1 MNALGGALGGG
12 HVVGIGIDAVDVI
25 RFRDVL
31 ARTPTMRARC
41 FTPGELAYADEAR
54 DPTERLAVRFAA
66 KEAVMKAFGV
76 GLGAFGF
83 HDCEVGRDESGQPHV
98 ILSGKALEL
107 MHAQGVGRLLLSLT
121 HTSLTAQAIVVA
133 LAV

>member
-1 MNALGGALGGG
+1 MNGLGGPIGN
-12 HVVGIGIDAVDVI
+12 VVGIGLDAVDVI

-31 ARTPTMRARC
+31 ARTPTMRERC

-66 KEAVMKAFGV
+66 KEAVMKAFSV

-83 HDCEVGRDESGQPHV
+83 HDCEVVRDPSGQPQV
-98 ILSGKALEL
+98 VLSGKALEL
-107 MHAQGVGRLLLSLT
+107 MQSQGVTRLMISLT
-121 HTSLTAQAIVVA
+121 HTSLTAQAIV
-133 LAV
+133 LAVSA